1 MNNKKLALIAGVS
14 LLLMAVIAAYSYG
27 YVYMTLINKG
37 DYQFTLK
44 NLEAHTGLFISSLV
58 GWALIFILDI
68 IVSWSLL
75 RFFEDEHPIISKL
88 TAIFRYVY
96 CGFLAVAIVF
106 LAQSLAYLNSGQNSP
121 EILWYFNAFEYT
133 WTLGLIPFGIHL
145 FGLSVLCFKSP
156 ELMHKIFGWML
167 LLASLSY
174 LLVHSQ
180 KSIYPN
186 DWSQFERLENVLT
199 APMAIGELA
208 FAFWLIYYSVS
219 KKKSF

>member
-1 MNNKKLALIAGVS
+1 MNNKKLALIAGLF
-14 LLLMAVIAAYSYG
+14 LLLMALIAGFSYG
-27 YVYMTLINKG
+27 YVYTSLVNKN
-37 DYQFTLK
+37 DYLSTIQ
-44 NLEAHTGLFISSLV
+44 NLNESKGLFISGLV
-58 GWALIFILDI
+58 GWFLIFILDI

-121 EILWYFNAFEYT
+121 DILWYFNAFEYT
-133 WTLGLIPFGIHL
+133 WSLGLIPFGIHL

-156 ELMHKIFGWML
+156 ELMHKTFGWML
-167 LLASLSY
+167 LLASFSY
-174 LLVHSQ
+174 LLVHIQ
-180 KSIYPN
+180 KSMYPN

-199 APMAIGELA
+199 APMPIGELA

-219 KKKSF
+219 KKKSY